1 MSLDK
6 KIKSNKAALLAS
18 GFAVLITGIVMI
30 LVWWQDVVSLF
41 KGAIGMGVALGG
53 LLLLYMVKE

>member
-1 MSLDK
+1 MSIDK
-6 KIKSNKAALLAS
+6 KIKSSKPALLAV
-18 GFAVLITGIVMI
+18 GGLVLVVGLALI

-41 KGAIGMGVALGG
+41 KGGFGIAVTLAG

>member
-6 KIKSNKAALLAS
+6 KIKSNKAALLVT
-18 GFAVLITGIVMI
+18 GFAVLLAGIIMI

-41 KGAIGMGVALGG
+41 KGAVGMGVALGG

>member
-6 KIKSNKAALLAS
+6 KIKSSKAALLVI
-18 GFAVLITGIVMI
+18 GFAVLTAGIVMV
-30 LVWWQDVVSLF
+30 LVWWPDVVSLF

>member
-1 MSLDK
+1 MSWDK
-6 KIKSNKAALLAS
+6 KIKSSRPALFAC
-18 GFAVLITGIVMI
+18 GFTVLIAGIAMI

>member
-6 KIKSNKAALLAS
+6 KIKSNKAALLVL
-18 GFAVLITGIVMI
+18 GFTVLVAGITMV

>member
-6 KIKSNKAALLAS
+6 KIKSNKAALLVT
-18 GFAVLITGIVMI
+18 GFAVLIAGIIMI

-41 KGAIGMGVALGG
+41 KGAVGMGVALGG

>member
-6 KIKSNKAALLAS
+6 KIKSNKAALLVT
-18 GFAVLITGIVMI
+18 GFAVLIAGIIMI

-41 KGAIGMGVALGG
+41 KGAVGMGVALGG
-53 LLLLYMVKE
+53 PLLLYMVKE